1 MKRREFLRSGSKI
14 AAFGAFAGSFAGVAS
29 GFTNMLFADSK
40 SIESS
45 NISAQKV
52 TDSRQ
57 NIKLA
62 SNDSNIESK
71 QDFSANVP
79 FLKLNNGISMPLV
92 GLGTYDLRDNACVQ
106 AMQDALSVGY
116 RLFDTAQ
123 MYENE
128 SEVGKGLNAGLKSL
142 QIPRERIFVTTK
154 LSNNMSYNECKN
166 EIETRLKKLNLGYID
181 LLLLHR
187 EFESRN
193 DMWRAMEEAHKAG
206 KIRALGISNF
216 SKEVFLEFIKTC
228 EIKPVL
234 NQLETHV
241 FFQRNEYQKILESH
255 GVKLQAWSPFS
266 KGRND
271 FFTNK
276 TLESIAKKHNKSV
289 AQIGLNYLASR
300 GVSVIPKTSKIE
312 RMKENINIFDFKLD
326 SKDLAA
332 ISKLDTNKSSFGWF
346 NG

>member
-1 MKRREFLRSGSKI
+1 
-14 AAFGAFAGSFAGVAS
+14 
-29 GFTNMLFADSK
+29 
-40 SIESS
+40 
-45 NISAQKV
+45 
-52 TDSRQ
+52 
-57 NIKLA
+57 
-62 SNDSNIESK
+62 
-71 QDFSANVP
+71 
-79 FLKLNNGISMPLV
+79 MPLV
-92 GLGTYDLRDNACVQ
+92 GLGTYDLRGKACIQ

-128 SEVGKGLNAGLKSL
+128 NEVGLGLNAGLKTL
-142 QIPRERIFVTTK
+142 RIPRERIFVTTK

-166 EIETRLKKLNLGYID
+166 EIETRLKNLNLGYID

-193 DMWRAMEEAHKAG
+193 EMWRAMQEAHKAG

-216 SKEVFLEFIKTC
+216 SKEVFLDFIKTC
-228 EIKPVL
+228 EIKPTL

-241 FFQRNEYQKILESH
+241 FFQRNEYQKILEQH

-266 KGRND
+266 KGKND
-271 FFTNK
+271 FFNNK

-289 AQIGLNYLASR
+289 AQVGLNYLANR

-326 SKDLAA
+326 SKDLALIA
-332 ISKLDTNKSSFGWF
+332 KLDTGKSSFGWF
-346 NG
+346 KG